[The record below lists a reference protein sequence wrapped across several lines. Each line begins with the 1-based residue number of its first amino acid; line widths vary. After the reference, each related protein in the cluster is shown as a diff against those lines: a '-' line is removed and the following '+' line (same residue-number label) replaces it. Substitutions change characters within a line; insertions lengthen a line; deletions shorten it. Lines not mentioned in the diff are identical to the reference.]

1 MAGHS
6 QFKNIMHR
14 KGRQDAQRAKIF
26 TKLIREITTVAR
38 LGAADPNANP
48 RLRAAMIAAR
58 EANMTRDTIDRAIK
72 RGSGSDADANYDE
85 IRYEGYG
92 PAGVALIVEA
102 LTNNRNRTAGEV
114 RSIFSKHGG
123 NLGESNSVSFM
134 FDRVGEFRFPLSVGS
149 ADEVLEKA
157 IEVGADDVVSG
168 QGEEAC
174 TRSTLPR
181 RTSTRCARRSRS
193 RWASP
198 RSPSCRG
205 GSRPPRRS
213 KARRSSPARPDRG
226 LRRQRRRPERLRQ
239 FRGVG
244 RRSGEVRCLKP
255 GTTRLI
261 GLDPGLRL
269 TGWGVIDVDGN
280 KLRHVAHGVVRV
292 TTTGTLAARLCELFD
307 GVAAIVET
315 QRPLEAAIEETFVN
329 VNPDRR

>member
-26 TKLIREITTVAR
+26 TKLIREITTAAR

-58 EANMTRDTIDRAIK
+58 ENNMTRDTIDRAIK

-85 IRYEGYG
+85 VRYEGYG

-157 IEVGADDVVSG
+157 IEAGADDVVSG
-168 QGEEAC
+168 EGEGGVHEIYA
-174 TRSTLPR
+174 PR
-181 RTSTRCARRSRS
+181 RTSTPCARRSRS
-193 RWASP
+193 RWASR
-198 RSPSCRG
+198 RSPS
-205 GSRPPRRS
+205 
-213 KARRSSPARPDRG
+213 
-226 LRRQRRRPERLRQ
+226 
-239 FRGVG
+239 
-244 RRSGEVRCLKP
+244 
-255 GTTRLI
+255 
-261 GLDPGLRL
+261 
-269 TGWGVIDVDGN
+269 
-280 KLRHVAHGVVRV
+280 
-292 TTTGTLAARLCELFD
+292 
-307 GVAAIVET
+307 
-315 QRPLEAAIEETFVN
+315 
-329 VNPDRR
+329 